1 MLGSRTTTLSWNAH
15 SRTCQDADIAIPYP
29 HFITARVGA
38 TVILRRMLIVVGLF
52 ARLAAVPMIVVM
64 IVGLISTKLPILLGH
79 EV

>member
-38 TVILRRMLIVVGLF
+38 TVILRSMLIVVGLF
-52 ARLAAVPMIVVM
+52 ARLAAVPLVVVM